1 MFATV
6 MLTGCIEDGV
16 ETSTASQPMFSNDSV
31 NIGKVFTAQP
41 TATSRLMV
49 YNRHSK
55 ILNISRISLRSGAST
70 FRLNVDGSAGR
81 EFRNIEIRPNDSIYI
96 LVDALLPEN
105 NSPELTSVTDHIDF
119 ETNGATTSVVVT
131 AKGQDATRKYAELVN
146 TDSRWNATYPYQI
159 FDSLVIA
166 EGVTLTLPAGST
178 LHFHDKAYLH
188 VKGRLITE
196 GTPSQPV
203 TLTGDRMGNV
213 VGDIPFDL
221 IASQWDGVRFATGSF
236 GNCLSHTIVKNT
248 VNGIAIDAGAEAEFL
263 NCKLRNAAGYALSG
277 TEASI
282 KLIGCEVA
290 DAGAGAMAAD
300 GGNIIANHCTFANY
314 YLFAM
319 PAGAT
324 AIIGKNAEVSHAQF
338 DNCIFY
344 GLGKDV
350 EIAENPAGD
359 ILFRRCLFKS
369 TGSDDSN
376 FINCL
381 WGSDPMFATVRE
393 DYIFDY
399 RLQPGSPAIGT
410 ATPELTLPEAAVDMY
425 GIPRGDTPAIGAYSA
440 IR

>member
-1 MFATV
+1 MLATV

-16 ETSTASQPMFSNDSV
+16 ETSTASQPVFSNDSV

-49 YNRHSK
+49 YNRHGK

-70 FRLNVDGSAGR
+70 FRLNVDGSSGR
-81 EFRNIEIRPNDSIYI
+81 DFRDIEIRPNDSIYI

-119 ETNGATTSVVVT
+119 ETNGVTASVVVT
-131 AKGQDATRKYAELVN
+131 AKGQDVTRKHAELI
-146 TDSRWNATYPYQI
+146 TADSRWSATYPYQI
-159 FDSLVIA
+159 FDSLVVA
-166 EGVTLTLPAGST
+166 EGVTLTLPAGT
-178 LHFHDKAYLH
+178 TMHFHDKAYLH
-188 VKGRLITE
+188 VKGKLVTE

-221 IASQWDGVRFATGSF
+221 FASQWDGVRFASESH
-236 GNCLSHTIVKNT
+236 GNMLSHTIVNNT
-248 VNGIAIDAGAEAEFL
+248 VNGIAVNAGAEAEFL
-263 NCKLRNAAGYALSG
+263 NCKLRNAAGYALRS

-300 GGNIIANHCTFANY
+300 GGEIIANHCTFANY

-324 AIIGKNAEVSHAQF
+324 AIIGENAGVSYAQF

-350 EIAENPAGD
+350 EIAENSAGN

-369 TGSDDSN
+369 QGADDTH

-399 RLQPGSPAIGT
+399 RLLPGSPAIG
-410 ATPELTLPEAAVDMY
+410 AAAPELTLPEAAIDMY
-425 GIPRGDTPAIGAYSA
+425 GIPRSSTQAIGAYSA
-440 IR
+440 VR